1 MLLNSFRYF
10 LERSHSARLTLA
22 KACELCPEEVK
33 AFFVSFISSFSF
45 IFIVKVNAFIFW
57 KDQEE
62 PEGDVE
68 GENGTSADEAS
79 PNAQPSSPCRDSQN
93 QSPPVADQIPP
104 LDNNDTVDNESTKLL
119 NEESD

>member
-1 MLLNSFRYF
+1 MLLISFRYF

-33 AFFVSFISSFSF
+33 SFFPLLLGLQIYLHIKLFFSLQ
-45 IFIVKVNAFIFW
+45 
-57 KDQEE
+57 DQEE

-68 GENGTSADEAS
+68 GENENSTDEAS
-79 PNAQPSSPCRDSQN
+79 SNAQRSGPCQDSQN

-104 LDNNDTVDNESTKLL
+104 LDNSDAVDNKTTKLL